1 MSERA
6 SKQANTHPQVG
17 ENATY
22 LIFPKRVQTSPSEHL
37 KFSQAS
43 PNELTSGRAFDERD
57 ELTSFC
63 PKTGALNTGVKCTC
77 FGTKTRQLVTLVKS
91 SSARQLVWTRLGK
104 FEMLAW
110 TRLDSLGKN

>member
-6 SKQANTHPQVG
+6 SKKANTHSQVG
-17 ENATY
+17 GKAIY

-37 KFSQAS
+37 KFFQAS

-63 PKTGALNTGVKCTC
+63 PKTGALNTLFWAGGRSGVVVVGLEKL
-77 FGTKTRQLVTLVKS
+77 GL
-91 SSARQLVWTRLGK
+91 RLAQPS
-104 FEMLAW
+104 LA
-110 TRLDSLGKN
+110 